1 VNPDDAAS
9 LFYQQLVEVFAAHI
23 ADVQQYG
30 SIAQRLFHPDATDI
44 HRATRQVVRR
54 RHTTH
59 RFVHRCRP
67 EPRVDD
73 NRVVT
78 IAILVVPSLA

>member
-1 VNPDDAAS
+1 MNPDDAAS
-9 LFYQQLVEVFAAHI
+9 LFYQQFVEVLAAHI
-23 ADVQQYG
+23 ADVQQDG
-30 SIAQRLFHPDATDI
+30 SIAQSLFHPDATDI
-44 HRATRQVVRR
+44 HGTARQVVRR
-54 RHTTH
+54 RHTAY

-78 IAILVVPSLA
+78 IAVLFVPPLA